1 MADTTSTTPE
11 QPTPQRPAT
20 QVPSQGQ
27 QAAQRTLD
35 RILGR

>member
-1 MADTTSTTPE
+1 MTDKTPAQ
-11 QPTPQRPAT
+11 QPTEPKPAPT
-20 QVPSQGQ
+20 VPTQGQ